1 MKQTVGAQL
10 RSARESKGITLD
22 EVVKATHI
30 REHYLQELENDHPEL
45 LNSAAQA
52 RGFLRLYA
60 SFLGLSPASL
70 IGQWGEQAGEE
81 VSFKTPVK
89 ADESGDQGHI
99 NKLNAE
105 ETVSEGQNELN
116 RGEPIPEEKNLFIN
130 LKGIVGRLSKIFSLP
145 VKGKE
150 KADAAVELEDAQIKN
165 VDILQDSPL
174 PSPQNL
180 RSASEVFQD
189 IGLTLRERR
198 EVLELSLMDV
208 ERFTS
213 VKREYLSA
221 MENGLFE
228 KLPSTIQGRGMLNNY
243 SKFLA
248 LDDAWIMDAY
258 AQALQSQRDER
269 MAGQKRRMQPPLTVK
284 LNIPEKWRRF
294 LNPDLIIGGLFI
306 LSLFAFI
313 IWGGAQVFS
322 GRDPAPTEAPSI
334 SDMLQQSPTPQPI
347 VEEDENG
354 DVSDTEITSIPG
366 VIVIESTPTQIATVN
381 AAPLQLYIIVHDRAF
396 LRVTVDG
403 FEEFNGRV
411 IPGDVYTY
419 SGEDSIELVSGNG
432 AALEVYF
439 NQEYLG
445 NLGSVGEV
453 INLSFSRQGL
463 STSTPEPT
471 PTPAEVLMPVAT
483 EAEEN

>member
-70 IGQWGEQAGEE
+70 IGQWGAQAGEE

-165 VDILQDSPL
+165 ADILQDSPL

-284 LNIPEKWRRF
+284 LN
-294 LNPDLIIGGLFI
+294 
-306 LSLFAFI
+306 
-313 IWGGAQVFS
+313 
-322 GRDPAPTEAPSI
+322 T
-334 SDMLQQSPTPQPI
+334 
-347 VEEDENG
+347 
-354 DVSDTEITSIPG
+354 
-366 VIVIESTPTQIATVN
+366 
-381 AAPLQLYIIVHDRAF
+381 
-396 LRVTVDG
+396 
-403 FEEFNGRV
+403 
-411 IPGDVYTY
+411 
-419 SGEDSIELVSGNG
+419 LVSFDPFLSII
-432 AALEVYF
+432 AL
-439 NQEYLG
+439 
-445 NLGSVGEV
+445 S
-453 INLSFSRQGL
+453 
-463 STSTPEPT
+463 
-471 PTPAEVLMPVAT
+471 
-483 EAEEN
+483 